1 MEPRCNNFR
10 LKLQYV
16 NETWKTRNES
26 PYSSNTEKEKV
37 QTYLSQNC
45 IYNVRLINYL
55 ITIIIIIIIFI
66 ITIIIIFIIIIIVIN
81 VTMVIIIIIV
91 TIMILLLIL
100 LLLLI
105 ITIID

>member
-66 ITIIIIFIIIIIVIN
+66 IIIIVIN